1 MTCLNDMC
9 VIINESGPNDCNE
22 TIDCGQHTECQ
33 NEQCV
38 VVDGDGD
45 NECNDVF
52 DCINSSSSRSMF
64 SLSSEPPGSHTIC
77 QNNACIEVPGNGIDE
92 CDTVLGCSNE
102 HTACLNNAC
111 VILSEPGANECSSVI
126 QCDTH
131 TECRNN
137 QCIIVDGNGS
147 NQCADVFDCLV
158 SSSSRS
164 SFAVSSSSSSAGT
177 SRTSSRDSSSRVS
190 SIARSSRRSI
200 PYFHLACVSESCTY
214 VEGDEPDSC
223 RRGSDDC
230 LPSSTSSQYTI
241 IIALASSSESTK
253 SPVIQIPS
261 SSSQSS
267 LTSSK
272 EPLVAAASI
281 CGNGL
286 LENREECDDSNRRD
300 NDGCNSTCLL
310 EIGICGDGV
319 VQSLLGEQ
327 CEQSTHNATLP
338 YTCSRCRF
346 VSLYCGNGEI
356 DAGEECDDGPQNS
369 TSPDALCRP
378 DCSLSRCGDGII
390 DSAEICDDGNRIN
403 NDGCDRYCRKESKDS
418 KDPQHTLV
426 ASENPQT
433 ISQQYQFPQYPTYQ
447 QLPYQLPLA
456 QLQPFVQNRAPIGDT
471 GPAAVAVAASGMAAG
486 IGWMRR
492 KRK

>member
-1 MTCLNDMC
+1 MC

-33 NEQCV
+33 NEQCR
-38 VVDGDGD
+38 VVDGDGE
-45 NECNDVF
+45 NECADVF
-52 DCINSSSSRSMF
+52 DCITSRSSRSVF
-64 SLSSEPPGSHTIC
+64 SLSSEPSGTHTIC
-77 QNNACIEVPGNGIDE
+77 QNNACVEVPGNGRDE

-126 QCDTH
+126 RCDTH

-137 QCIIVDGNGS
+137 QCVVVDGNGS
-147 NQCADVFDCLV
+147 NECANVFDCLA
-158 SSSSRS
+158 SSSSRIS
-164 SFAVSSSSSSAGT
+164 IAVSSSSSSAGV
-177 SRTSSRDSSSRVS
+177 SRTSSSDSSFDDSSSSRVS
-190 SIARSSRRSI
+190 STARSSRRSI
-200 PYFHLACVSESCTY
+200 PYFHLACVNESCTY
-214 VEGDEPDSC
+214 VEGDKPDSC

-230 LPSSTSSQYTI
+230 ST
-241 IIALASSSESTK
+241 IIALASSSERSEV
-253 SPVIQIPS
+253 PVIEIPS

-267 LTSSK
+267 LKSSK
-272 EPLVAAASI
+272 EPLVADASV

-327 CEQSTHNATLP
+327 CEQSTHDATLP

-346 VSLYCGNGEI
+346 VSTFCSNGQL
-356 DAGEECDDGPQNS
+356 DPGEECDEGPLNS

-403 NDGCDRYCRKESKDS
+403 NDGCDRYCRIEIKK
-418 KDPQHTLV
+418 PTTV
-426 ASENPQT
+426 IASENDITPQAMP
-433 ISQQYQFPQYPTYQ
+433 SKNQQYQFPQYPTYQ
-447 QLPYQLPLA
+447 QVPYQLPLA
-456 QLQPFVQNRAPIGDT
+456 QLQPLIQNRAPIGDT
-471 GPAAVAVAASGMAAG
+471 GPAAVAVAVSGMAAG

-492 KRK
+492 KRRK